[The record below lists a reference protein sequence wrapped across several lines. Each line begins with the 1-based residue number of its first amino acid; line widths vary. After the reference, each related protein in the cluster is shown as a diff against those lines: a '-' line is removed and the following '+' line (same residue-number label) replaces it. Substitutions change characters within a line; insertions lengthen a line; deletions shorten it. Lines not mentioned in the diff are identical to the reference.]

1 MTSPAPR
8 NEGGL
13 PDFDTPAD
21 PDETAQEKPLSRE
34 AAYLKNATE
43 NLYAVREKRLAHLRK
58 ARTRDAITRATTRLD
73 KLAHPDRDHIVIRS
87 SFIYRTT
94 PRPAQDPDLP
104 EDISTRPPLTQ
115 VLKGKN
121 QHAIALYLTQLFVQ
135 QMRAAHT
142 AAENPT
148 PPLEPRRRHTV
159 YNVDDAPSEASLI
172 GLPSVNR
179 RNQRKVYSRA
189 LAALHKWELVDLGDD
204 GQRFANY
211 TLNREDG
218 TGHEYTIP
226 RGEPDIPKH
235 LCLPTEF
242 FTRGWHLILTP
253 KELATLLAVCHYAD
267 RRLPRIPDSETPRQ
281 IYLAESVRRDHLG
294 LSDEAYETI
303 HYLAEFGLIDVED
316 PMKER
321 RRGRISPEQAGGKRP
336 DPYMLT
342 PIILGQYPSHERA
355 FDLDLFKRDAIDVAI
370 DRLNWPLTRYAIAA
384 GLPARKKG

>member
-8 NEGGL
+8 NEDGL

-58 ARTRDAITRATTRLD
+58 ARTRDAITRATTRLA

-87 SFIYRTT
+87 SFIYRMT

-135 QMRAAHT
+135 QMRAAHI

-235 LCLPTEF
+235 LCLPTKF

-303 HYLAEFGLIDVED
+303 HYLAEFGLIDVDD

-321 RRGRISPEQAGGKRP
+321 RRGRISPEQTGGKRP

-342 PIILGQYPSHERA
+342 PTILGQYPSHERA